1 MVSTIMLAAGVVEKT
16 RSGVLI
22 VTVGGPRCP
31 ERARGGV
38 GGGSA
43 GADVTTL
50 GQYMLIG
57 PGFRPRLVTI
67 IMPDGPGAMD
77 TIRIMR
83 MEHLH
88 TDLYTT
94 PAP

>member
-1 MVSTIMLAAGVVEKT
+1 M
-16 RSGVLI
+16 
-22 VTVGGPRCP
+22 
-31 ERARGGV
+31 
-38 GGGSA
+38 

-57 PGFRPRLVTI
+57 PGFRPQLVGTI
-67 IMPDGPGAMD
+67 VADGPGAME
-77 TIRIMR
+77 TIRTMR
-83 MEHLH
+83 MELLH

>member
-1 MVSTIMLAAGVVEKT
+1 MVRTSMLAAGGVEKT

-22 VTVGGPRCP
+22 VTLGGPRCP
-31 ERARGGV
+31 ERAR
-38 GGGSA
+38 GGSA

-57 PGFRPRLVTI
+57 PGFRPQLVGTI
-67 IMPDGPGAMD
+67 VADGPGAME

-83 MEHLH
+83 MELLH
-88 TDLYTT
+88 AYLYTG

>member
-1 MVSTIMLAAGVVEKT
+1 MPRE
-16 RSGVLI
+16 
-22 VTVGGPRCP
+22 GP
-31 ERARGGV
+31 GGV

-83 MEHLH
+83 MEL
-88 TDLYTT
+88 LYTGLYT
-94 PAP
+94 GPATEIHFIST